1 MNRTKKHT
9 IAQADDPTSIGN
21 LVHWYIKEQ
30 GIKKNEV
37 AKQLGVSNITLNQY
51 FKQKSL
57 QTIILWR
64 IAKAIQYNLFA
75 FLAERINIPYTTAKE
90 TELQKQINQL
100 QQENHDL
107 KKENE
112 LMKEILKR

>member
-1 MNRTKKHT
+1 MSITKKFT
-9 IAQADDPTSIGN
+9 ISQADDPTSIGN

-30 GIKKNEV
+30 GINKNEV
-37 AKQLGVSNITLNQY
+37 AKKLDVSDITLNRY

-64 IAKAIQYNLFA
+64 IAKAINYNLFA
-75 FLAERINIPYTTAKE
+75 FLAERINIAYSTTKE
-90 TELQKQINQL
+90 TELEKQIEQL

-107 KKENE
+107 KKENL